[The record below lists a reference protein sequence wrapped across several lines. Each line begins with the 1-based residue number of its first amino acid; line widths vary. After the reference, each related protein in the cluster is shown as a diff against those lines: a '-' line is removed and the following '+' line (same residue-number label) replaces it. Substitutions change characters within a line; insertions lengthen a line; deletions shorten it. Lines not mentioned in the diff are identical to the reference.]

1 MHDLEAAQAQLDSM
15 LLGAGLSATVRGC
28 FEWCAENGEGMGIPG
43 HVLTLRVVF
52 SAACCPRYSPKT
64 IQQRSRDDAAAH
76 SVRAP
81 THVLQVCGF
90 SLPPSTFRLH
100 LGMKSQGGG

>member
-28 FEWCAENGEGMGIPG
+28 FEWCAENAEGVRIPG
-43 HVLTLRVVF
+43 HVLTPRVLFFRGVLF
-52 SAACCPRYSPKT
+52 PSLPKP